1 MLAPKQA
8 IEKARGYLEDVVP
21 DFAALHPKVEE
32 IARSHDS
39 SQWKITFYAH
49 TGDNLAVAT
58 LADVLMSRRRIE
70 KVVSVSAQD
79 GALIAVSNPVPTS
92 LAS

>member
-1 MLAPKQA
+1 MLGPRQVV
-8 IEKARGYLEDVVP
+8 EKARGYLEDVVP

-32 IARSHDS
+32 IVRSPDS

-49 TGDNLAVAT
+49 TGDNPHIAT
-58 LADVLMSRRRIE
+58 LADVLNRRRIE
-70 KVVSVSAQD
+70 KIVSVSAQD
-79 GALIAVSNPVPTS
+79 GELISVSNPTPAS